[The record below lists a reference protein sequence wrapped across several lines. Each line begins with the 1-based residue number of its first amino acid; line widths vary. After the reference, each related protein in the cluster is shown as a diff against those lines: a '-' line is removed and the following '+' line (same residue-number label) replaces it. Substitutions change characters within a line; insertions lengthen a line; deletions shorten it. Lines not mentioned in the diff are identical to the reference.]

1 MKETGVIL
9 QYICLFCILF
19 IGVIQD
25 IRMRKIKNKVS
36 AGGALAGLVFAV
48 LLPQRH
54 ILDAFLGFFI
64 MLAVGMFCWRLKVFR
79 AGDAKLLCAVA
90 SFTDWK
96 MGINTLLVAV
106 IFGAVAGLPMVIGR
120 IWKKE
125 GGKTAFPFS
134 VAIAAG
140 CIFGI
145 VFGYIWEI
153 LEYM

>member
-19 IGVIQD
+19 IAVIQD

-79 AGDAKLLCAVA
+79 AGDA
-90 SFTDWK
+90 
-96 MGINTLLVAV
+96 
-106 IFGAVAGLPMVIGR
+106 R